1 MAYSRNWTF
10 TFSGDDELA
19 ILMNKTKDNIVL
31 DKITFLQLS
40 QNKCLVV
47 FKNQVR
53 KSAVRKLFS
62 ATDAK
67 SLPSPKEFRDS
78 MGEVAF
84 SYGKLLN
91 KYEKKL
97 ANKSTNYCKI
107 VQDFSKTALVPEDD
121 PKFDIVYD
129 IIASADTIEEGMLKI
144 YEDLP
149 LCKHLIYAALK
160 RFRLKKTQ
168 TYNTNSRAEAEA
180 IIWRPWQQELLKE
193 IEASP
198 DPRKIIWYYD
208 SVGNNGKSFFAKWRY
223 QLDQST
229 VVLQSG
235 KSKDIYHII
244 AKHAHDIKTVIFDF
258 TRSAENGINYNV
270 IESIKN
276 GYFQSGKYDSQ
287 FICIPTPHIVVFAN
301 FNANFMKLSTDRW
314 DIRQLSESKP
324 TSRHWL
330 PTTTLNVY
338 KASMCLSHKTLF
350 CRNYTCSL
358 PKCQD

>member
-1 MAYSRNWTF
+1 
-10 TFSGDDELA
+10 
-19 ILMNKTKDNIVL
+19 MNKTKDNIVL
-31 DKITFLQLS
+31 DQITFLLLS

-160 RFRLKKTQ
+160 RFRLKQTQ
-168 TYNTNSRAEAEA
+168 THNKNSRAKAET
-180 IIWRPWQQELLKE
+180 IIWKPWQQELLKE

-208 SVGNNGKSFFAKWRY
+208 PVGNNGKTYFAKWRY
-223 QLDQST
+223 QLDPST

-235 KSKDIYHII
+235 RSKDIYHIL
-244 AKHAHDIKTVIFDF
+244 AKHAHEIKTVIFDF
-258 TRSAENGINYNV
+258 TRSAKDGINYNV

-276 GYFQSGKYDSQ
+276 GYFQSG
-287 FICIPTPHIVVFAN
+287 
-301 FNANFMKLSTDRW
+301 
-314 DIRQLSESKP
+314 
-324 TSRHWL
+324 
-330 PTTTLNVY
+330 
-338 KASMCLSHKTLF
+338 
-350 CRNYTCSL
+350 
-358 PKCQD
+358 